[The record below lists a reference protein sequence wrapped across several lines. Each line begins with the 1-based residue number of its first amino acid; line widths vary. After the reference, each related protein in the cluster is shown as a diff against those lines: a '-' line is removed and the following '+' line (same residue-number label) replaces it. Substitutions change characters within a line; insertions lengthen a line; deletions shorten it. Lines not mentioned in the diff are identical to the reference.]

1 MLKKNSLRITEIFSS
16 IQGETSKVGLPTVF
30 IRLTGCPL
38 RCHYCDTSYAFNGG
52 ELMQLVAV
60 IQKVKELGFKDVC
73 ITGGEPL
80 AQNDN
85 TKHLLKELADL
96 GFEVSLE
103 TGGSISVAGI
113 DERVK
118 IIMDIKS
125 PDSGEVAN
133 NLWKN
138 IELLKASDEL
148 KIVICSREDY
158 LWSRDII
165 DQYHINEKC
174 QILLSPCSSGT
185 LEPRQLAEWILEDH
199 IPARFQMQIHKILW
213 NNQPGK

>member
-1 MLKKNSLRITEIFSS
+1 
-16 IQGETSKVGLPTVF
+16 
-30 IRLTGCPL
+30 
-38 RCHYCDTSYAFNGG
+38 
-52 ELMQLVAV
+52 MQLVAV

-125 PDSGEVAN
+125 PDSGEVVN

-174 QILLSPCSSGT
+174 QILLSPCSGT